1 MQVYEGTLS
10 NHLHCKEE
18 LELFR
23 KLFLSN
29 RRNRRL
35 SFPRLKTCAP
45 LSVALVIT
53 ISLFSAPVHAQFA
66 YVANEGS
73 NNVSA
78 YTIDPSTG
86 ALTTI
91 AGSPFPAARF
101 PASVAVDPSGKFAYV
116 AEEDSNNVSAY
127 TIDPSTGAL
136 SANAGSPFPAGSAPS
151 SVTISRSPLVPFAAS
166 TAKLEITSG
175 GFDLNESFTLG
186 ANSSGINPV
195 TENVILKIGTFSVT
209 FPPGSFQQIAKG
221 RFAFEGVINA
231 VRFRSRRGATTCSPS
246 WQRAEEWI

>member
-1 MQVYEGTLS
+1 
-10 NHLHCKEE
+10 
-18 LELFR
+18 
-23 KLFLSN
+23 
-29 RRNRRL
+29 
-35 SFPRLKTCAP
+35 
-45 LSVALVIT
+45 
-53 ISLFSAPVHAQFA
+53 VHAQFA

-101 PASVAVDPSGKFAYV
+101 PASVAVDPGGKFAYVSDENSNNISAYTIDLSTGALSAIAGSPFPAGLFPDSVAVDPSGKFAYV